1 MLPLT
6 DWSLIK
12 RRQII
17 GVFTDID
24 DTLTTAGTIT
34 PDALQA
40 LADLKA
46 AGLWVIPVTGRHAGW
61 CARLAQGEPTLGLAP
76 WPMDALLAENGALA
90 FAPEMI
96 DQISLQP
103 LLNKR
108 GQLLKLYQQ
117 SDAER
122 AQNAIRMKQVAQRV
136 LRDVPQARLAQDVG
150 GRDTDLAF
158 DYNEHQHLA
167 PEDVQRVLAILR
179 DEGMYTSISSIHIHG
194 CFQDFNKWQGACW
207 LVQRLFGRDLT
218 QELDRWVF
226 VGDSGNDQP
235 MFEHFAHS
243 VGVANIRHCA
253 ASLTHLPRY
262 ITHAER
268 GAGFAEVVRA
278 ILRARAA

>member
-6 DWSLIK
+6 DWSLNK
-12 RRQII
+12 RCQII
-17 GVFTDID
+17 GVFSDID

-34 PDALQA
+34 PAALQA
-40 LADLKA
+40 LADLRA

-61 CARLAQGEPTLGLAP
+61 CERLANGDPSLGVAP
-76 WPMDALLAENGALA
+76 WPVDALLAENGALA

-96 DQISLQP
+96 DQIGLQP

-136 LRDVPQARLAQDVG
+136 LREVPQARLAQDVG

-262 ITHAER
+262 ITQAER
-268 GAGFAEVVRA
+268 GAGFAQVVQA
-278 ILRARAA
+278 ILQARAA